1 MPHLYF
7 DHKKE
12 QNYMPHIFL
21 STFLPPAYELDPI
34 KADPETIAKAINLNI
49 FPKSGTSGKH

>member
-21 STFLPPAYELDPI
+21 STLLPLRM
-34 KADPETIAKAINLNI
+34 N
-49 FPKSGTSGKH
+49 